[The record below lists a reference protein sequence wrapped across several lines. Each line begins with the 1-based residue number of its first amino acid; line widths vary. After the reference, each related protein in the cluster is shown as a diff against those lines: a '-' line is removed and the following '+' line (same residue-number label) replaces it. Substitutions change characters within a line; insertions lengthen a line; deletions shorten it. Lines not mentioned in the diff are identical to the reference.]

1 MGEPMASN
9 KPLTASALSTGLK
22 DSGTELKQRLEGKRT
37 VVCEMEY
44 GQQPKVKFEG
54 FWNAMFL
61 KGAFNSISKA
71 YRLLRAKPGSKA
83 NLNKGGK

>member
-1 MGEPMASN
+1 MGEIGSK

-22 DSGTELKQRLEGKRT
+22 DGGTDLKQRLESKRT

-44 GQQPKVKFEG
+44 GKQPEVKFTG

-71 YRLLRAKPGSKA
+71 YRLLRAKPRSKT
-83 NLNKGGK
+83 NLNRGGK